1 MEILILVFAC
11 VNLIILEQ
19 KRANLVSVS
28 VLSRMLELLWL
39 AARWK
44 PETSFALVPNTSLL
58 PHQNRDQLSALC
70 FTIFQR
76 FSHMVYELYKE
87 LRICL

>member
-58 PHQNRDQLSALC
+58 PHQIVISCQHSVLLSSRDFHIWFMNYTRS
-70 FTIFQR
+70 
-76 FSHMVYELYKE
+76 
-87 LRICL
+87 